1 MLEKVKQKKRVQF
14 FITAHKG
21 NLNNSGILSR
31 EETSLTILTILT
43 QSYNDCINFIALL
56 EKRPDVTQCSV
67 TCKLHGLLL
76 HPSLAAMCH
85 VEGGKVMSVIL
96 QVPN

>member
-1 MLEKVKQKKRVQF
+1 MKRVQF
-14 FITAHKG
+14 FIAAQEG
-21 NLNNSGILSR
+21 NLNNSGIL
-31 EETSLTILTILT
+31 TL
-43 QSYNDCINFIALL
+43 YNRASINFIALS
-56 EKRPDVTQCSV
+56 EKLPDVTQCSV

-96 QVPN
+96 H